1 MKSQHFYLLVVM
13 LTLILSCTK
22 TPLEEDVQNTIIKK
36 PETVSIIGGNPVSTI
51 TQRPFQVGISANQS
65 NGGAIGGGGVIIS
78 SEWIITAAHV
88 VQQSYPGGI
97 TIYAGSATWGSGQV
111 RTVDQIIIHSDYNNF
126 LNFAKSDIALL
137 HLSTPLNLD
146 STCSAISYYNPI
158 YNEDYFE
165 HPYSSY
171 WNWDRPGLNA
181 TVSGWGNTNSGST
194 FQLQSV
200 GVTIVSSDHYNV
212 KTFWPKSDLVLY
224 TNSNDSQTRGICDGD
239 SGGPLTTF
247 IHDYGEILIGI
258 VNFGTSNC
266 LNGASG
272 YARVSKFADWI
283 YNNTGIGVPIM
294 YGDFNPLCDEI
305 ANLYISGVPPGAS
318 VSWSY
323 SQNGVIGTLAA
334 SGSYATIYKLADGIG
349 TISATINHYGN
360 TLNIQKNVRF
370 GPGSR
375 RITGMESI
383 FMSEP
388 LSAGVK
394 THPDDIYYR
403 WYVNNQLVKEGSPIQ
418 GAYNYCTCYGDGDNR
433 QVGQNSIRV
442 EIETVC
448 NSIETIESS
457 FDMYTQ

>member
-1 MKSQHFYLLVVM
+1 MKSQHFSLLLVM
-13 LTLILSCTK
+13 FTLVLSCTK
-22 TPLEEDVQNTIIKK
+22 TPLEEDVQDTIVKK
-36 PETVSIIGGNPVSTI
+36 PEIVSIIGGNPVSTI

-65 NGGAIGGGGVIIS
+65 NGGAIGGGGAIIS

-111 RTVDQIIIHSDYNNF
+111 RTVDQIIIHNDYNNF

-146 STCSAISYYNPI
+146 STCAAIPYYNPI

-171 WNWDRPGLNA
+171 WDWDRPGLNA

-200 GVTIVSSDHYNV
+200 GVTIISSDHYNV

-224 TNSNDSQTRGICDGD
+224 TNSNDGQTRGICDGD
-239 SGGPLTTF
+239 SGGPLTTS
-247 IHDYGEILIGI
+247 IPGYGEILIGI

-283 YNNTGIGVPIM
+283 YNNTGIGVPIVN
-294 YGDFNPLCDEI
+294 GEFNTFCGNQLDFN
-305 ANLYISGVPPGAS
+305 ISGMPSGAS
-318 VSWSY
+318 VLWGY
-323 SQNGVIGTLAA
+323 SENGVGGILTSWGHSA
-334 SGSYATIYKLADGIG
+334 SIQKLINSGGALIATV
-349 TISATINHYGN
+349 NHYGN
-360 TLNIQKNVRF
+360 MLHIEKNITF
-370 GPGSR
+370 GIGGRS
-375 RITGMESI
+375 IQGLESV
-383 FMSEP
+383 FVTEP
-388 LSAGVK
+388 ISASVEIR
-394 THPDDIYYR
+394 PDDSYYR
-403 WYVNNQLVKEGSPIQ
+403 WYLNNQLVSEGGSGGTANIFL
-418 GAYNYCTCYGDGDNR
+418 GYGIS
-433 QVGQNSIRV
+433 GQNFVRV
-442 EIETVC
+442 EIETTC
-448 NSIETIESS
+448 GQTEILESTIDLYSH
-457 FDMYTQ
+457 